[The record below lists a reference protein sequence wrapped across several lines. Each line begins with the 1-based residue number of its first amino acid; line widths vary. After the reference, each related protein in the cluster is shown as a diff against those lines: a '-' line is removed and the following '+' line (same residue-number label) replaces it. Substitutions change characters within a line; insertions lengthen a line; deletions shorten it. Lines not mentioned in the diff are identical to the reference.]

1 MAQLESVTAPLVIRF
16 GDGSE
21 KVVAAAFEHPL
32 GVLYLD
38 LFWHQ
43 RQPQEAAHLLR
54 GELTGD
60 GPWRVGDA
68 RIRLLGCHN
77 TDPHLM
83 DQFGPWR
90 QYLEQHGEDYPP
102 PAQIRDI
109 AARLG
114 AKLVAP
120 VTGE

>member
-1 MAQLESVTAPLVIRF
+1 MAKLESVTAPLVIRHP
-16 GDGSE
+16 DGSE
-21 KVVAAAFEHPL
+21 KVVAAAFPHPL

-43 RQPQEAAHLLR
+43 RGPADAAHLLR
-54 GELTGD
+54 GELSGD

-90 QYLEQHGEDYPP
+90 QYLETHGDAYPP
-102 PAQIRDI
+102 QAQIHDI
-109 AARLG
+109 ARRLG
-114 AKLVAP
+114 ASLDGPPDK
-120 VTGE
+120 

>member
-1 MAQLESVTAPLVIRF
+1 VAKLESVTAPLVVRF
-16 GDGSE
+16 ADGSE
-21 KVVAAAFEHPL
+21 KVVAACFPHPL
-32 GVLYLD
+32 GALYLD

-43 RQPQEAAHLLR
+43 RSPAEAAHLLR
-54 GELTGD
+54 GELSGD

-90 QYLEQHGEDYPP
+90 EYLEQRGDEYPP
-102 PAQIRDI
+102 QAQILEI

-114 AKLVAP
+114 ARVA
-120 VTGE
+120 TAD